1 MAFDIPNDLAS
12 LVCLGFD
19 GEEPTPFIE
28 QAFAA
33 GVSTVILFARN
44 VGDPTRTRETCRRL
58 REVAGRPIVISID
71 QEGGASR
78 RLIDGFTPVPSMRE
92 LAGLGSEA
100 VAEAARITA
109 RELESVGIDFNFAP
123 VVDVDSNPDNPV
135 IGTRSFS
142 SDPDLVAELG
152 AIWIRS
158 MQDASVAACAKHFPG
173 HGDTSEDSHHELP
186 RLPHDLE
193 RLRRVE
199 LRPFVSA
206 VDAGV
211 ASIMS
216 AHVLFEAID
225 PDRPATLSP
234 TVLQDVLRGEL
245 GFDGLIVS
253 DDLEMEA
260 IAGRMP
266 IEAAAVEAINAGI
279 DLLLCCHRED
289 RQAAV
294 LNALS
299 EGVDPLM
306 AERAVD
312 RMATFQATWAR

>member
-12 LVCLGFD
+12 LVCLGFEGD
-19 GEEPTPFIE
+19 EPTDFIE
-28 QAFAA
+28 EAFAA
-33 GVSTVILFARN
+33 GVSTIILFARN
-44 VGDPTRTRETCRRL
+44 VGDPAATSETCRRL
-58 REVAGRPIVISID
+58 REAAGRPIVISID
-71 QEGGASR
+71 QEGGACR
-78 RLIDGFTPVPSMRE
+78 RLIDGFTHVPSMRE

-100 VAEAARITA
+100 VAEAAMATA
-109 RELESVGIDFNFAP
+109 RELRAVGVDFNFAP

-135 IGTRSFS
+135 IGERSFS
-142 SDPDLVAELG
+142 NDPDLVAELG

-158 MQDASVAACAKHFPG
+158 MQAASVAACAKHFPG
-173 HGDTSEDSHHELP
+173 HGDTSEDSHLELP

-193 RLRRVE
+193 RLRRIE

-225 PDRPATLSP
+225 PERPATLSP

-245 GFDGLIVS
+245 GFEGLIVS
-253 DDLEMEA
+253 DDLEMDA
-260 IAGRMP
+260 IVGRMP
-266 IEAAAVEAINAGI
+266 IESAAVEAINAGV

-289 RQAAV
+289 RQRKV

-299 EGVDPLM
+299 RGVDPLM
-306 AERAVD
+306 AERAID
-312 RMATFQATWAR
+312 RMAAFQATWAR